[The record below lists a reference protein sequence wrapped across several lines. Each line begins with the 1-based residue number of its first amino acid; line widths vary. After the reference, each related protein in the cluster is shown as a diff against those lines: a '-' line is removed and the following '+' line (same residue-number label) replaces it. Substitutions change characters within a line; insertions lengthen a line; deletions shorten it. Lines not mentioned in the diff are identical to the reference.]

1 MRLSIWAE
9 TRNVKQNWR
18 EAALQIK
25 TCVRW
30 ISQFVFAVVFLSVLL
45 IQAGLASATQV
56 PTISPS
62 GGEYTSSQ
70 TVTIGNIDSG
80 DTAYYTTDGSNPKT
94 SSTATEYSG
103 SFTVSQSEIVRA
115 AVKDSSG
122 DWSSVT
128 GARFIIDNQSTNSDS
143 SQISEL
149 TQELV
154 SAIDN
159 NQMGEAMQLL
169 MQIEQLSNQN
179 LNNSDN
185 WDNSSNYNES
195 SSSSS
200 IDAPTISPNGGEY
213 TSSQTVTIGNIGSGD
228 TAYYTTDRSDPRT
241 SSTAT
246 EYSGSLTVSE
256 SEIVLAA
263 VKDSSGDWSSV
274 TGARFIIDNS
284 SNSNYYNNGSN
295 TNYDNNGSNGSNNWY
310 SENRNRNRSRN
321 QGSDYN
327 IKNWDRNLDNN
338 WDNNW

>member
-1 MRLSIWAE
+1 M
-9 TRNVKQNWR
+9 
-18 EAALQIK
+18 QIK
-25 TCVRW
+25 TSVRW
-30 ISQFVFAVVFLSVLL
+30 ISQFVIATAFLSVLL
-45 IQAGLASATQV
+45 VQAGVASATQV

-62 GGEYTSSQ
+62 GGEYTSSE

-80 DTAYYTTDGSNPKT
+80 DTAYYTTDGSNPRT

-103 SFTVSQSEIVRA
+103 SFTVSESEIVLA
-115 AVKDSSG
+115 AVKDSSD

-128 GARFIIDNQSTNSDS
+128 GARFIIDDQSTNSDS

-159 NQMGEAMQLL
+159 NQMDKAMNLL
-169 MQIEQLSNQN
+169 RQIEQLSRQN
-179 LNNSDN
+179 GDN
-185 WDNSSNYNES
+185 WDNSSNYNDS

-200 IDAPTISPNGGEY
+200 IDAPTISPSGGKY
-213 TSSQTVTIGNIGSGD
+213 TSSETVTIGNIDSGD

-246 EYSGSLTVSE
+246 EYSGSITVSE

-284 SNSNYYNNGSN
+284 SNSNYGNNDSN
-295 TNYDNNGSNGSNNWY
+295 NNYDNNDYNGSNNWY
-310 SENRNRNRSRN
+310 GGNGIGSGSGNINRNRN

-327 IKNWDRNLDNN
+327 IKNWNNNSDNN
-338 WDNNW
+338 W

>member
-1 MRLSIWAE
+1 M
-9 TRNVKQNWR
+9 
-18 EAALQIK
+18 QIK

-241 SSTAT
+241 SSTA
-246 EYSGSLTVSE
+246 
-256 SEIVLAA
+256 
-263 VKDSSGDWSSV
+263 
-274 TGARFIIDNS
+274 
-284 SNSNYYNNGSN
+284 
-295 TNYDNNGSNGSNNWY
+295 
-310 SENRNRNRSRN
+310 
-321 QGSDYN
+321 
-327 IKNWDRNLDNN
+327 
-338 WDNNW
+338 

>member
-1 MRLSIWAE
+1 M
-9 TRNVKQNWR
+9 
-18 EAALQIK
+18 QIK

-94 SSTATEYSG
+94 SSTATEYTTP
-103 SFTVSQSEIVRA
+103 FTVSQSE
-115 AVKDSSG
+115 
-122 DWSSVT
+122 
-128 GARFIIDNQSTNSDS
+128 
-143 SQISEL
+143 L
-149 TQELV
+149 
-154 SAIDN
+154 
-159 NQMGEAMQLL
+159 
-169 MQIEQLSNQN
+169 
-179 LNNSDN
+179 
-185 WDNSSNYNES
+185 
-195 SSSSS
+195 
-200 IDAPTISPNGGEY
+200 
-213 TSSQTVTIGNIGSGD
+213 
-228 TAYYTTDRSDPRT
+228 
-241 SSTAT
+241 
-246 EYSGSLTVSE
+246 
-256 SEIVLAA
+256 VLAA